1 MTGNK
6 KKILLFPI
14 MILERLNK
22 FIRKL
27 LPKKKAVDP
36 YYECYPNHLPRLI
49 KELNESDCTCTNC
62 IFIDG
67 GRRYCYD
74 CEKYT
79 KMPPK
84 EELER
89 KIEEFAKDF
98 EN

>member
-49 KELNESDCTCTNC
+49 KELSDCTCTNC

-84 EELER
+84 EEIER
-89 KIEEFAKDF
+89 KIEELAKANDK
-98 EN
+98 